1 MNEYGENISIRF
13 GHCHGYLRVI
23 LFFFFLV
30 SYICQF
36 DSNTHTHS
44 AFKFKPWYISMWS
57 IRSNVNLFIQILLK
71 ISNKQIDNNNN
82 KKIIKESNNNRSMI
96 GYGSIILR
104 WWWWWSNQDINH
116 NWSKMRKTIQF
127 RYLKRAEIIFIFSH
141 SL

>member
-23 LFFFFLV
+23 LIFFFFGFIHLSV
-30 SYICQF
+30 WLKHI
-36 DSNTHTHS
+36 HS

-71 ISNKQIDNNNN
+71 ISNKQTDNK

-104 WWWWWSNQDINH
+104 WWWSNQDINH